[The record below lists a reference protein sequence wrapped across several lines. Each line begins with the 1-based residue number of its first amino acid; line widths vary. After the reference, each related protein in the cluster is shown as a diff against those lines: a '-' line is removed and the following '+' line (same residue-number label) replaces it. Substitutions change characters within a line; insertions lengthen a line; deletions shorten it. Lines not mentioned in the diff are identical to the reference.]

1 MRKSIQELIVE
12 GGDYLDE
19 RGYKKKSQAVYRRAW
34 RLLEEWCLDRG
45 KHLPSSEDVEAF
57 ISEGWLDLGSA
68 GYAKQLRRAVRVLVE
83 YGETGVWHGPYHAT
97 RIKLPECHREAWE
110 RYRAHVAASGV
121 KERTVYHKAHLLK
134 GFLNFLALERGVD
147 DVSAM
152 SAEDALA
159 YADSLSRYA
168 LSTRADMLFLL
179 REYLR
184 FAVAEYGL
192 DPELA
197 DLFPTILAS
206 ADDVLPSVYTA
217 DEIKALVEAAR
228 HAEGACRRRD
238 LAVVMLAV
246 TTGMRVG
253 DIKELRLDGIDW
265 RKGQASFVQQ
275 KGGRRNVVPL
285 VPECALALADYI
297 RSERPDVDDPRVFI
311 VPQAPYGPYSGYNS
325 FHAIVSRCFEEA
337 GVDAGGRHHGMH
349 SLRHSLAVGM
359 LTQKAPY
366 PVVSGVLGHE
376 CANTTKRYLRVDV
389 EALRPLCLEVPHVR
403 A

>member
-19 RGYKKKSQAVYRRAW
+19 HGYKKKSQATYRRAW
-34 RLLEEWCLDRG
+34 RLLEEWCLDCG
-45 KHLPSSEDVEAF
+45 KHLPSSDDVELF
-57 ISEGWLDLGSA
+57 MSEGRLDFGNAS
-68 GYAKQLRRAVRVLVE
+68 YARQLKRAVRVLVE
-83 YGETGVWHGPYHAT
+83 YGETGVWRGPYHAT

-110 RYRAHVAASGV
+110 HYRAHAAASGV
-121 KERTVYHKAHLLK
+121 KERTAYHKAHFLK
-134 GFLNFLALERGVD
+134 GFLNFLTLERGVD
-147 DVSAM
+147 NVSAM

-168 LSTRADMLFLL
+168 PSTRTGMLFLL
-179 REYLR
+179 REYLG
-184 FAVAEYGL
+184 FAVWEYGL
-192 DPELA
+192 DPAIA
-197 DLFPTILAS
+197 DLFPTILAN
-206 ADDVLPSVYTA
+206 ADAVLPSVYTA
-217 DEIKALVEAAR
+217 DEVRAMIRAAR
-228 HAEGACRRRD
+228 DSESACRRRD

-253 DIKELRLDGIDW
+253 DIKGLRLDSIDW
-265 RKGQASFVQQ
+265 RKGQISFVQQ

-297 RSERPDVDDPRVFI
+297 RSERPVVDDPHVFI
-311 VPQAPYGPYSGYNS
+311 VPQAPYGPYSSYNS
-325 FHAIVSRCFEEA
+325 FHGIVSRYFEEA
-337 GVDAGGRHHGMH
+337 GVDAKGRHRGMH

-359 LTQKAPY
+359 LSQKAPY

-389 EALRPLCLEVPHVR
+389 EVLRPLCLEVPHVR